1 MAFSIDQYQAV
12 RQSSGFIDRSGRG
25 RIALHG
31 QDRKTFLH
39 ALLTNDIAILA
50 PGTGCYA
57 TLLSAQGRMVAD
69 MRVFELGDVILLDVA
84 RGARDVLLMKLDQ
97 LLFSEDV
104 QLGDVTDVFGCI
116 SVQGPESPGVV
127 AVSVGGEATALAG
140 WAPYQNARFDCA
152 GEVVIVARVDEFGLP
167 GFLLFTSMTAV
178 PGLAAKLASR
188 GATPVDNDTANVLR
202 VETGEPEFLVDMTD
216 DVIPLEAGIEQRAIS
231 YTKGCYP
238 GQEVI
243 IRIRDRGHGR
253 VVRKLVGMAIEGDT
267 VPAAGDALQAGG
279 KDVGR
284 VTSAVF
290 SPARSQPIAL
300 GYVHRDFIEP
310 GSEMEVAHRDARLR
324 AVVVVLPFESN
335 TTSTARVT

>member
-1 MAFSIDQYQAV
+1 MNKGDTVQYHAV
-12 RQSSGFIDRSGRG
+12 RQSAGFVDRSGRA

-31 QDRKTFLH
+31 EDRKPFLH
-39 ALLTNDIAILA
+39 ALVTNDIAILA

-84 RGARDVLLMKLDQ
+84 RGVKDVLLTKLDQ

-104 QLGDVTDVFGCI
+104 QLGDVTDVFGCL
-116 SVQGPESPGVV
+116 SVQGPLSPGVV
-127 AVSVGGEATALAG
+127 AMSVGGEATALAG
-140 WAPYQNARFDCA
+140 WAPYQNARFDDA

-167 GFLLFTSMTAV
+167 GYLLFTSMTAV
-178 PGLAAKLASR
+178 PGLAATLASR
-188 GATPVDNDTANVLR
+188 GAMSVDDDTANVLR
-202 VETGEPEFLVDMTD
+202 VEAGEPEFLVDMAD
-216 DVIPLEAGIEQRAIS
+216 DTIPLEAGIEQRAIS

-253 VVRKLVGMAIEGDT
+253 VARKLVGIVIDGET

-279 KDVGR
+279 KVVGR

-290 SPARSQPIAL
+290 SPALSQPIAL

-310 GSEMEVAHRDARLR
+310 GSEVEVTHGDARLR
-324 AVVVVLPFESN
+324 ATVAVLPF
-335 TTSTARVT
+335 R

>member
-1 MAFSIDQYQAV
+1 MAFSIDQYRAV

-31 QDRKTFLH
+31 GDRKTFLH
-39 ALLTNDIAILA
+39 ALLTNDIAVLA

-57 TLLSAQGRMVAD
+57 TLLSAQGRMAAD

-84 RGARDVLLMKLDQ
+84 RGVRDVVLTKLDQ
-97 LLFSEDV
+97 FLFSEDV
-104 QLGDVTDVFGCI
+104 QLGDVTEVFGCI
-116 SVQGPESPGVV
+116 SVQGPQAPGVV

-140 WAPYQNARFDCA
+140 WAPYRNARFDRL

-167 GFLLFTSMTAV
+167 GYLLFTPMAAL
-178 PGLAAKLASR
+178 PGLAAALTSGGAS
-188 GATPVDNDTANVLR
+188 PVDGDTANVLR
-202 VETGEPEFLVDMTD
+202 VEAGEPEFLVDMTED
-216 DVIPLEAGIEQRAIS
+216 TIPLEAGIEQRAIS

-253 VVRKLVGMAIEGDT
+253 VVRKLVGMVIDGET
-267 VPAAGDALQAGG
+267 VPSAGDALQADG

-300 GYVHRDFIEP
+300 GYIHRDFVEP
-310 GSEMEVAHRDARLR
+310 GSEVAVVHGGVPLR
-324 AVVVVLPFESN
+324 AVVAVLPF
-335 TTSTARVT
+335 R

>member
-1 MAFSIDQYQAV
+1 MNKGYNRHMAFSIDQYRAV
-12 RQSSGFIDRSGRG
+12 RESSGFIDRSGRA

-39 ALLTNDIAILA
+39 ALLTNDIANLS

-84 RGARDVLLMKLDQ
+84 RGVRDVLLTKFDQ

-104 QLGDVTDVFGCI
+104 QLGDVTNVFGCI
-116 SVQGPESPGVV
+116 SVQGPQSPGVV
-127 AVSVGGEATALAG
+127 AVTAGGDATALAG
-140 WAPYQNARFDCA
+140 WAPYQNARFNRS
-152 GEVVIVARVDEFGLP
+152 GEVVIVARLDEFGLP
-167 GFLLFTSMTAV
+167 GYLLFTSMTAL
-178 PGLAAKLASR
+178 PDLAAALSLR
-188 GATPVDNDTANVLR
+188 GVTLVDDDAANVLR
-202 VETGEPEFLVDMTD
+202 VEAGVPEFLTDMTD
-216 DVIPLEAGIEQRAIS
+216 EIIPLEAGIEQRAIS

-253 VVRKLVGMAIEGDT
+253 VVRKLVGMLIDGDT
-267 VPAAGDALQAGG
+267 IPASGDAVHAGG
-279 KDVGR
+279 KEAGR

-290 SPARSQPIAL
+290 SPARLQPIAL
-300 GYVHRDFIEP
+300 GYVHRDFAEP
-310 GSEMEVAHRDARLR
+310 GSAVEVVHGDARLR
-324 AVVVVLPFESN
+324 AVVAVLPF
-335 TTSTARVT
+335 R